1 MLEIMKKPNVY
12 DIIAVLQKCY
22 VAGENEIRQPL
33 KRQLAPLFKWEDNG
47 AVS

>member
-1 MLEIMKKPNVY
+1 MLEIMTKPNVY
-12 DIIAVLQKCY
+12 DIIAVLQKY